1 MYTKQR
7 RYTPVWYSFPSSGKH
22 QMRAWRAVQSPLVV
36 SLACVASLAV
46 SASGN
51 DCSHALASAQEQ
63 IVALRAEIAESKSYI
78 FVSYGFD

>member
-1 MYTKQR
+1 M
-7 RYTPVWYSFPSSGKH
+7 P
-22 QMRAWRAVQSPLVV
+22 MRAWRAV